1 MSVYA
6 ILDLVG
12 VVIGLVVTAASGF
25 IVLRG

>member
-6 ILDLVG
+6 ILDLAG
-12 VVIGLVVTAASGF
+12 VVTGLVVTAASGF